1 MTAGLVGLVLVSH
14 SVAIAQGLV
23 QLAGQMAPRVSVV
36 GAGGTDDGGLGTSFD
51 QVTAALSTA
60 DTGQGVVVLCDL
72 GSAVLT
78 AELARELLDEAVQER
93 VRIVDAPLVE
103 GAVAAAVAAEIGG
116 DLAAV
121 AAAAAAAA
129 HSWREQVTLVVA
141 ESRSAESAGTEPAG
155 TEPAETH
162 TVTRTVTLINRD
174 GLHARPA
181 ADFVR
186 LASTFDAQ
194 ISVNGQDATSLLGI
208 MGLGLTTGRAAELV
222 ATGEQAQQAVQAL
235 AELIESGFGEP

>member
-14 SVAIAQGLV
+14 SAEIAHGLV

-51 QVTAALSTA
+51 QITAALATA
-60 DTGQGVVVLCDL
+60 DTGAGVVVLCDL

-78 AELARELLDEAVQER
+78 ADLARDLLDDAMQQR

-116 DLAAV
+116 DLVAV
-121 AAAAAAAA
+121 AAAAAAAGRVWA
-129 HSWREQVTLVVA
+129 EDVA
-141 ESRSAESAGTEPAG
+141 APDDDSRSAEPAD
-155 TEPAETH
+155 PA
-162 TVTRTVTLINRD
+162 TVTRTVTLVNRD

-222 ATGEQAQQAVQAL
+222 ATGEQAQQAVDAL

>member
-1 MTAGLVGLVLVSH
+1 MTAGLVGLVVVSH
-14 SVAIAQGLV
+14 SAEIARGLV

-51 QVTAALSTA
+51 QITAALVTA
-60 DTGQGVVVLCDL
+60 DTGAGVVVLCDL

-78 AELARELLDEAVQER
+78 AEVARDLLDEAAQER

-121 AAAAAAAA
+121 EAAAASAGRLEGDQVAAPGGD
-129 HSWREQVTLVVA
+129 SL
-141 ESRSAESAGTEPAG
+141 SAEPAD
-155 TEPAETH
+155 PA
-162 TVTRTVTLINRD
+162 TVTRTVTLVNRD

-208 MGLGLTTGRAAELV
+208 MGLGLATGRTVELV
-222 ATGEQAQQAVQAL
+222 ASGEQAHQAVQAL
-235 AELIESGFGEP
+235 AELIESGFGEL

>member
-78 AELARELLDEAVQER
+78 AELARDLLDEAVQER

-129 HSWREQVTLVVA
+129 HSWREQVTPVVA
-141 ESRSAESAGTEPAG
+141 ESRSAESAGTEPA
-155 TEPAETH
+155 EAR